1 MFVFITDQNPLS
13 RAHLFDVDFELVQ
26 KSSQILQEQATFKLL
41 RALYF
46 LITQYEEKT
55 IRILVFEIV
64 YYTYQLK

>member
-13 RAHLFDVDFELVQ
+13 RAHLFNVDFEL
-26 KSSQILQEQATFKLL
+26 EQATFKLL

-55 IRILVFEIV
+55 IRIFKIV
-64 YYTYQLK
+64 YYMYQLK